1 MKIEFAHSPIT
12 KGLYISPELSDKTSL
27 KDADSI
33 DVYACNSAILLL
45 DKKMKPWQFVE
56 AIDMLNTVATSL
68 IMRLKNAARDYEESC
83 RQISVPEELLK
94 LAGIPFGAPLDIMCD
109 EGEIYITI
117 SDEEDDPLE
126 HLPRFL
132 REFFDDE
139 DLDSEALRLFLNSEE
154 SVHE

>member
-1 MKIEFAHSPIT
+1 MKIEFTPSPIT
-12 KGLYISPELSDKTSL
+12 KGLYIPPELSDKTSL

-45 DKKMKPWQFVE
+45 DKKMNPWQLVE

-83 RQISVPEELLK
+83 RQISVPEELLE
-94 LAGIPFGAPLDIMCD
+94 LAGIPFGAPLDISAED
-109 EGEIYITI
+109 GEIYISI
-117 SDEEDDPLE
+117 AEEDDPLE

-139 DLDSEALRLFLNSEE
+139 DLDSAALRLFLNSEE
-154 SVHE
+154 SIYE

>member
-1 MKIEFAHSPIT
+1 MKIEFAPSPIT
-12 KGLYISPELSDKTSL
+12 KGLYIPPELSDKTSL

-33 DVYACNSAILLL
+33 DAYACDSVILLL
-45 DKKMKPWQFVE
+45 DKKMNPWQFVK
-56 AIDMLNTVATSL
+56 AVDMLNTVATSL
-68 IMRLKNAARDYEESC
+68 IMRLEKAARDYEESC

-94 LAGIPFGAPLDIMCD
+94 LAGIPFGAPLDISAGD
-109 EGEIYITI
+109 GEIYITI

-139 DLDSEALRLFLNSEE
+139 DLDSAALSLFLNSEE
-154 SVHE
+154 SIYE

>member
-1 MKIEFAHSPIT
+1 MKTEFAPSPIT
-12 KGLYISPELSDKTSL
+12 KGLYIPPELSDKTSL

-33 DVYACNSAILLL
+33 DAYACDSAILLL
-45 DKKMKPWQFVE
+45 GKNMTPWQFVK

-94 LAGIPFGAPLDIMCD
+94 LADIPFGAPLDIMCD
-109 EGEIYITI
+109 EGEIYITV
-117 SDEEDDPLE
+117 SEEEDDALE

-132 REFFDDE
+132 REFLDEE

-154 SVHE
+154 SIYE

>member
-12 KGLYISPELSDKTSL
+12 KGLYIPSEISDKTSL
-27 KDADSI
+27 KDADRI
-33 DVYACNSAILLL
+33 DAYACNSAVLLL
-45 DKKMKPWQFVE
+45 DKKMTPWQLVK
-56 AIDMLNTVATSL
+56 AVDMLNTVATSL
-68 IMRLKNAARDYEESC
+68 IMRLEKAARDYEESC

-94 LAGIPFGAPLDIMCD
+94 LADIPFGAPLDISAGD
-109 EGEIYITI
+109 GEIYI
-117 SDEEDDPLE
+117 SVAEEDDPLE

-132 REFFDDE
+132 REFLDDE

>member
-1 MKIEFAHSPIT
+1 MKTEFAPSPII
-12 KGLYISPELSDKTSL
+12 KGLYIPPELSDKTSL

-33 DVYACNSAILLL
+33 DVYACNSAMLLL
-45 DKKMKPWQFVE
+45 DKKMNPWQLVE

-68 IMRLKNAARDYEESC
+68 IMRLEKAARDYEESC

-94 LAGIPFGAPLDIMCD
+94 LADIPFGAPLDISAGD
-109 EGEIYITI
+109 GEIYI
-117 SDEEDDPLE
+117 SVAEEDDPLE

-139 DLDSEALRLFLNSEE
+139 DLDSAALSLFLNSEE
-154 SVHE
+154 PVHE

>member
-1 MKIEFAHSPIT
+1 MKIEFTPSPIT
-12 KGLYISPELSDKTSL
+12 KGLYIPPEISDKTSL

-45 DKKMKPWQFVE
+45 DKKMNPWQLVE

-83 RQISVPEELLK
+83 RQISVPEELLE
-94 LAGIPFGAPLDIMCD
+94 LAGIPFGAPLDISAED
-109 EGEIYITI
+109 GEIYISI
-117 SDEEDDPLE
+117 AEEDDPLE

-139 DLDSEALRLFLNSEE
+139 DLDSAALRLFLNSEE
-154 SVHE
+154 SIYE